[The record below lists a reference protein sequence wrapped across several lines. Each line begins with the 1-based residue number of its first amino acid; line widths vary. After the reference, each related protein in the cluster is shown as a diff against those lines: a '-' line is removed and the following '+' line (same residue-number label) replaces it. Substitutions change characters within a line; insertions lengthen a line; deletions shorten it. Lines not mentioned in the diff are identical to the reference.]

1 MSRLEVESKILI
13 KIFQVF
19 SNKYKTIISRK
30 DLSFYKRK
38 YEDGNN
44 DLGNFEYVINKY
56 TGDDYKKLNDYLR
69 EDVVRGFTENEL
81 KSWAYCLHS
90 SLCFNS
96 SNVDEGSVVYRG
108 ISRPV
113 PNDWKVGKKFYF
125 GEFISTSYNL
135 SIAKRFA
142 GVNGYHYY

>member
-56 TGDDYKKLNDYLR
+56 TGDDYKKLNDYL
-69 EDVVRGFTENEL
+69 
-81 KSWAYCLHS
+81 
-90 SLCFNS
+90 
-96 SNVDEGSVVYRG
+96 
-108 ISRPV
+108 
-113 PNDWKVGKKFYF
+113 FYF
-125 GEFISTSYNL
+125 SYSFFIIRRLIN
-135 SIAKRFA
+135 
-142 GVNGYHYY
+142 NNYYYYI